1 MFRMTNKNSNNNNF
15 IKDIQN
21 LLKNFMEKKQ
31 VSDFNERVLKK
42 YGITIKQPDY
52 LSETDKK
59 QLEVKFTPAKERM
72 ELDRAITFAEK
83 NLEHE
88 KYTDLL
94 LKFGQLCISHG
105 KYNLAE
111 EILNKAKKLNR
122 NEKKSA
128 EVLLSL
134 SDLYARITNFEKA
147 ILYAKK
153 SQKIFDKINDKLGLA
168 KCKNTLGTFYAEL
181 GNLSKAKKLFEESLS
196 YLDQNEHLL
205 MSAMLY
211 QNIAVIYSIYKNFE
225 LATEFFQKSLTNYEK
240 LNEPL
245 KIAEARH
252 NLAMVYMDQQYFHS
266 ALNEIDKSIEIS
278 LENGFHSLLGL
289 SYLNKANILSELK
302 EWKFANAFADK
313 ALEVTHGTDDKLT
326 IADIY
331 KIKGKLEY
339 YLGNFDLAENYLLSS
354 LRINKKYK
362 NQMNIAE
369 TSLELAKVYDSLG
382 KDSERDV
389 FLDVALQY
397 YKKINAQE
405 QIEEIIFLK
414 KSVQQPVN

>member
-1 MFRMTNKNSNNNNF
+1 MTANNSNNDNF
-15 IKDIQN
+15 IKDIQK
-21 LLKNFMEKKQ
+21 LLKNFIEKKK
-31 VSDFNERVLKK
+31 VSDFNERVLRK
-42 YGITIKQPDY
+42 YGITIKHPDY
-52 LSETDKK
+52 LSATDKK
-59 QLEVKFTPAKERM
+59 QLEVEFTPAKERM

-83 NLEHE
+83 NLEQT
-88 KYTDLL
+88 KYTEFL

-111 EILNKAKKLNR
+111 EILSKAKKINR
-122 NEKKSA
+122 KEKISA
-128 EVLLSL
+128 EIYLSL
-134 SDLYARITNFEKA
+134 SDLYARITNFDKA
-147 ILYAKK
+147 MVYAKK
-153 SQKIFDKINDKLGLA
+153 SQKIFDKLNDKPGLA

-196 YLDQNEHLL
+196 YLDENEHLL

-211 QNIAVIYSIYKNFE
+211 QNIAVIYSIYNNYE
-225 LATEFFQKSLTNYEK
+225 LATQYFLKSLVNYEK

-252 NLAMVYMDQQYFHS
+252 NLAMVYMDQHYYHS

-289 SYLNKANILSELK
+289 SYLNKANILFELK

-331 KIKGKLEY
+331 KIKGKLEF
-339 YLGNFDLAENYLLSS
+339 YLGNLDLAENYLLSS

-369 TSLELAKVYDSLG
+369 TALELVKVYEEQD
-382 KDSERDV
+382 KESERDV
-389 FLDVALQY
+389 FLDVALRY
-397 YKKINAQE
+397 YKKINATKQV
-405 QIEEIIFLK
+405 QEIINMK
-414 KSVQQPVN
+414 KSIQQPIN